1 MQPRKSSKKVQ
12 SIAESGRKPRVREN
26 SIGNEFEVD
35 TPSRRGVSGLS
46 QYDFKQMAQNTQVT
60 DKKIQELTDED
71 NESSDQNK
79 NEVED
84 DDLDPSYVKV
94 KNMPA

>member
-1 MQPRKSSKKVQ
+1 M
-12 SIAESGRKPRVREN
+12 
-26 SIGNEFEVD
+26 
-35 TPSRRGVSGLS
+35 SGLS
-46 QYDFKQMAQNTQVT
+46 QYDFKQMAQNTLVT

-71 NESSDQNK
+71 DESSDQNK

-94 KNMPA
+94 KKMSA

>member
-1 MQPRKSSKKVQ
+1 M
-12 SIAESGRKPRVREN
+12 
-26 SIGNEFEVD
+26 
-35 TPSRRGVSGLS
+35 SGLS
-46 QYDFKQMAQNTQVT
+46 QYDFKQMAQNTLVT

-71 NESSDQNK
+71 DESSDQNK

>member
-1 MQPRKSSKKVQ
+1 
-12 SIAESGRKPRVREN
+12 
-26 SIGNEFEVD
+26 
-35 TPSRRGVSGLS
+35 
-46 QYDFKQMAQNTQVT
+46 MAQNTQVT

>member
-1 MQPRKSSKKVQ
+1 M
-12 SIAESGRKPRVREN
+12 
-26 SIGNEFEVD
+26 
-35 TPSRRGVSGLS
+35 SGLS
-46 QYDFKQMAQNTQVT
+46 QYDYKQMAQNTQVT

-71 NESSDQNK
+71 DESSDQNK

-84 DDLDPSYVKV
+84 DDLVPSYVKV

>member
-1 MQPRKSSKKVQ
+1 
-12 SIAESGRKPRVREN
+12 
-26 SIGNEFEVD
+26 
-35 TPSRRGVSGLS
+35 VSGLS
-46 QYDFKQMAQNTQVT
+46 QYDYKQMAQNTQVT

-71 NESSDQNK
+71 DESSDQNK

-84 DDLDPSYVKV
+84 DDLVPSYVKV

>member
-1 MQPRKSSKKVQ
+1 
-12 SIAESGRKPRVREN
+12 
-26 SIGNEFEVD
+26 
-35 TPSRRGVSGLS
+35 VSGLS
-46 QYDFKQMAQNTQVT
+46 QYDFKQMAQNTLVT

-71 NESSDQNK
+71 DESSDQNK

>member
-1 MQPRKSSKKVQ
+1 M
-12 SIAESGRKPRVREN
+12 
-26 SIGNEFEVD
+26 
-35 TPSRRGVSGLS
+35 SGLS

-94 KNMPA
+94 KIIPA

>member
-1 MQPRKSSKKVQ
+1 M
-12 SIAESGRKPRVREN
+12 
-26 SIGNEFEVD
+26 
-35 TPSRRGVSGLS
+35 SGLS

>member
-1 MQPRKSSKKVQ
+1 
-12 SIAESGRKPRVREN
+12 
-26 SIGNEFEVD
+26 
-35 TPSRRGVSGLS
+35 VSGLS
-46 QYDFKQMAQNTQVT
+46 QYDFKQMAQITLVT

-71 NESSDQNK
+71 DESSDQNK